1 MLLFRLALARSSSA
15 CQTSL
20 LARLSGKIHS
30 LPGRVKRGKAVTTP
44 EQLLFR
50 FALAR
55 SSSACQI
62 KQRLPDQAALARPRR
77 LPDFQGESNPSQAEQ
92 REAKRSRHL
101 SRCFSG
107 RMYYVRTTYVLR
119 TYYVRTTYVL
129 RTYYVRNTYVLRK
142 YYVHTT
148 YYVRTTYYV
157 LRTMYVLCTYYV
169 RTTYVLCLYYIVRS

>member
-30 LPGRVKRGKAVTTP
+30 LPGRAKRGKAVTTP

-55 SSSACQI
+55 SNSACQI
-62 KQRLPDQAALARPRR
+62 KRR
-77 LPDFQGESNPSQAEQ
+77 LPDLVACQTFRVNPIPPRPSKARQSGHDTLAVAFQDV
-92 REAKRSRHL
+92 
-101 SRCFSG
+101 CT
-107 RMYYVRTTYVLR
+107 MYVLR

-129 RTYYVRNTYVLRK
+129 
-142 YYVHTT
+142 
-148 YYVRTTYYV
+148 
-157 LRTMYVLCTYYV
+157 
-169 RTTYVLCLYYIVRS
+169 